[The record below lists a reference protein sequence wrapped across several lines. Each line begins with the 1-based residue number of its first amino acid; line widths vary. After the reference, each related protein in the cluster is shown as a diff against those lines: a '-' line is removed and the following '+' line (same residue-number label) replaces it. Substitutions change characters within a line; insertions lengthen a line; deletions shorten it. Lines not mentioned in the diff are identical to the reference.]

1 MSSPSGMSLT
11 VQYRG
16 GMSFV
21 GRGPSGHPIP
31 MDAAQ
36 EVGGGDTA
44 PRPMELILAA
54 LGGCSGI
61 DVVHIL
67 RKMRIPFDALEIRL
81 HGTRRDEHPRRFTS
95 IEVEYVFRG
104 AGLADKRARLEEA
117 VRLSQE
123 KYCSVAAMLNQ
134 SAPISWRV
142 TVEDNAQ

>member
-1 MSSPSGMSLT
+1 
-11 VQYRG
+11 
-16 GMSFV
+16 
-21 GRGPSGHPIP
+21 

-44 PRPMELILAA
+44 ARPMELILAA

-67 RKMRIPFDALEIRL
+67 RKMRIPYDALEIRL

-104 AGLADKRARLEEA
+104 AGLSDKRARLEEA

-134 SAPISWRV
+134 SASISWRV
-142 TVEDNAQ
+142 TIEENAQ